1 MKKTRQDTI
10 RNKILRK
17 GDGVQN
23 LLTVT
28 RGTIIMERTRTPIS
42 ASMHPRENGSV
53 RSRTTPKAGAWASN
67 K

>member
-1 MKKTRQDTI
+1 MRKTRWDTI

-28 RGTIIMERTRTPIS
+28 GRMKELGY
-42 ASMHPRENGSV
+42 
-53 RSRTTPKAGAWASN
+53 
-67 K
+67 